1 MEDVLFH
8 YDNMLEIVEQ
18 LKLEKIT
25 KENVKIYYT
34 NAIVLKLKE
43 LKPENQDQYIKQIR
57 KRKMYKN
64 IKARNLKQLI
74 KKILLKYNIKL
85 YLKLR

>member
-8 YDNMLEIVEQ
+8 YDNMLEK
-18 LKLEKIT
+18 LKMIDLEKKT

-34 NAIVLKLKE
+34 NATILKLKE
-43 LKPENQDQYIKQIR
+43 LNNQSQKKYIKQIQ

-64 IKARNLKQLI
+64 IKIRNLKQLI
-74 KKILLKYNIKL
+74 KRLILNWNVKL